1 MISHPSVLSGMA
13 VFLSLCRISI
23 LSFLHKKTHGIL
35 LTLNKNP
42 VCGTACRH
50 KERAQQKCRAHA
62 LLLVCFVSCKQNK
75 SAQQQKSHLLHQ
87 PFCVFNYTFDLFSY
101 NNGQTHT
108 SRFLLLVII
117 TYGVLISQPLAYKWT
132 PAFTPFP
139 SLQKDSYTPVAS
151 FSQSS

>member
-1 MISHPSVLSGMA
+1 MSLKYASENTARRFSV
-13 VFLSLCRISI
+13 I
-23 LSFLHKKTHGIL
+23 LNH
-35 LTLNKNP
+35 NRNP